1 MVSRGRTGAPK
12 RMTHFRYTFKKILVV
27 HRNEWNQMWL
37 SSGKGQR
44 GKLGKWL
51 RKTICAHT
59 KTLHQHGLC
68 TLLTTVCPFVWIQ
81 PPSPMYASRDLAC
94 LKNWT
99 PHSFM
104 LLLYTPCTSLCTA
117 ALQSVY
123 AEHRGAELWPAYKPW
138 LHSWP
143 DVKERPWANYLTF
156 LCPSFL

>member
-81 PPSPMYASRDLAC
+81 PPSPMYASRYLPAWKTELLTPLCCFCTLLVLLSARQHCNLFTRSTEVQSCGLRTNPGSTADLM
-94 LKNWT
+94 LKKGLGQIT
-99 PHSFM
+99 
-104 LLLYTPCTSLCTA
+104 
-117 ALQSVY
+117 
-123 AEHRGAELWPAYKPW
+123 
-138 LHSWP
+138 
-143 DVKERPWANYLTF
+143 
-156 LCPSFL
+156 